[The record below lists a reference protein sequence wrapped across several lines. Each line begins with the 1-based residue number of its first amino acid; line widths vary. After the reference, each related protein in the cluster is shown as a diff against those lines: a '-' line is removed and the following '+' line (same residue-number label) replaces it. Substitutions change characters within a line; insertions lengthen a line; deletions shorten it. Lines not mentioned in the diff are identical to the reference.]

1 MLNSVGSAAM
11 GLMVPVLAAYIG
23 EAVAKR
29 SGLIVGMAVGMIAY
43 NGGQGSGFLGA
54 IVGGYMAGLV
64 ILMLQKVFA
73 FMPDKEFRGLKAIFL
88 YPVLGVFIAGSI
100 MYLINT
106 PMKALNLGLMAWLKG
121 LKVPV
126 RLF

>member
-73 FMPDKEFRGLKAIFL
+73 FMPDKEFRGLKSYFSISGTGCL
-88 YPVLGVFIAGSI
+88 HCRIDYVSHQYPDESLESRFNGVVKRA
-100 MYLINT
+100 
-106 PMKALNLGLMAWLKG
+106 
-121 LKVPV
+121 
-126 RLF
+126 

>member
-64 ILMLQKVFA
+64 ILMLQKCSPSCPTRNFG
-73 FMPDKEFRGLKAIFL
+73 D
-88 YPVLGVFIAGSI
+88 
-100 MYLINT
+100 
-106 PMKALNLGLMAWLKG
+106 
-121 LKVPV
+121 
-126 RLF
+126 